1 MTDPRVLVKL
11 DVLIGLLGIIALLLA
26 LQVVLSDP
34 VVGLFAIVVLGLA
47 VTAGVHRYRE
57 ALEDAAT

>member
-11 DVLIGLLGIIALLLA
+11 DVLIGLLGVIALLLA